1 LKKIGDKCYINGVSS
16 VDSLLLYK
24 NLQNKYPSLMCPC
37 HIPNTQLLE
46 IIGFIG
52 KTSVIIK
59 YVDGTEV
66 SVIKIKDL
74 RFPKLD

>member
-1 LKKIGDKCYINGVSS
+1 
-16 VDSLLLYK
+16 
-24 NLQNKYPSLMCPC
+24 MCPC

-52 KTSVIIK
+52 KTSAIIK